1 MEAQRPSRTQEIL
14 RQWILFIPLA
24 TALVGS
30 LLVQRVSDRQQEIL
44 LPATFYVGALIVTSA
59 MLHQRYLLNRNVDLT
74 EQVQEAHAQ
83 LDDLHHLSVTLT
95 KSLDAGEIARAALQ
109 HTQQMLG
116 AQACALW
123 LRADFLPPEVRHS
136 FENTSGD
143 QDHDAPADD
152 ALADDPTTPKRGE
165 RWLLVASSG
174 FEGEMKNRL
183 QDWEQT
189 LNEGG
194 WQRDELHCN
203 IQGGLENNARLCSLV
218 GFESAI
224 CTPVVMKGEANGALL
239 VTSRRRL
246 NREQAALAQ
255 SIAFITGPALHN
267 SLIYQAASL
276 RAEMDGLT
284 NLFNHRAMQERLA
297 QEVARVHRQRT
308 QTPEVA
314 LAVATMDVNDFK
326 IFNDTYGHATG
337 DRVLR
342 TISDTLRQT
351 FRTSDIVGRFG
362 GDEFVAILP
371 DTDRAGAEVLCQR
384 VAQSVAARHF
394 EAPDGSTI
402 QIRITC
408 GVSDFPHD
416 AEGAADLLRVA
427 DARLYV
433 AKRRGVSVVEGEE
446 ARPATMQP
454 RWADV
459 GVLEALITAID
470 NKDRYTRAY
479 SERVWHHALLLAQQM
494 ELPEDVIQA
503 TGLCSLVH
511 DVGKII
517 VPDSILRKPGRLTAE
532 EMSVV
537 QQHPNFGAII
547 VRDVPHLDLVLGGVR
562 HHHEHF
568 NGSGYPDGLKGQN
581 IPLLGRLLAVPV
593 CFAAMTTDRPYRKAL
608 EIEDAMTEIKAG
620 SGQLFDPEMVAAFER
635 VMQENVA
642 LAMADGEN

>member
-1 MEAQRPSRTQEIL
+1 MEEQRPSRTQEIL
-14 RQWILFIPLA
+14 RQWILFIPMV
-24 TALVGS
+24 TALAGS
-30 LLVQRVSDRQQEIL
+30 LLVQRVSEHQQEIL
-44 LPATFYVGALIVTSA
+44 LPAMFYVGALIVTSA
-59 MLHQRYLLNRNVDLT
+59 MLHQRYLLNRNLDLT
-74 EQVQEAHAQ
+74 EQVQQAHSQ

-123 LRADFLPPEVRHS
+123 LRADFLPPEVRHK
-136 FENTSGD
+136 FENPNGEHLGEELFD
-143 QDHDAPADD
+143 
-152 ALADDPTTPKRGE
+152 DDPTLPKQGE
-165 RWLLVASSG
+165 RWLLAASSG

-183 QDWEQT
+183 QDWGKK

-203 IQGGLENNARLCSLV
+203 VQSGQENNVHLCDLV

-276 RAEMDGLT
+276 RAEIDGLT
-284 NLFNHRAMQERLA
+284 NLLNHRAMQERLA
-297 QEVARVHRQRT
+297 QEVARVHRQRV

-342 TISDTLRQT
+342 TISNALRQT

-371 DTDRAGAEVLCQR
+371 DTDRTGAEILCQR

-416 AEGAADLLRVA
+416 AHSAADLLRVA

-454 RWADV
+454 RWSDV

-479 SERVWHHALLLAQQM
+479 SERVWQHALMLAQQM

-503 TGLCSLVH
+503 VGLCSLVH

-517 VPDSILRKPGRLTAE
+517 VPDSILRKPGRLTPE

-568 NGSGYPDGLKGQN
+568 DGSGYPDGLKDHN

-608 EIEDAMTEIKAG
+608 EIEDAMAQIRAG
-620 SGQLFDPEMVAAFER
+620 SGQLFDPEMVAAFEQ
-635 VMQENVA
+635 VMH
-642 LAMADGEN
+642 ADAANQAKGDAV